1 MWIVSPIGTF
11 VEELDELVE
20 SVGGGGEL
28 RYRFAV
34 EGRQAGEGVGFC
46 EVGEEHGEVVGVG
59 LFGILFRKKKV
70 GASQQMGCVEQEG
83 GEGTEEI

>member
-1 MWIVSPIGTF
+1 MWIISPIGTF
-11 VEELDELVE
+11 VEELDQLVE

-28 RYRFAV
+28 GYRFAL

-59 LFGILFRKKKV
+59 LFGVLFEKI
-70 GASQQMGCVEQEG
+70 GASQQMGG
-83 GEGTEEI
+83 